1 MEVLKR
7 SEIAQPSHS
16 RSKTRQVPLALL
28 PKYKA
33 NSFPQL
39 PWLPPALSHAALV
52 QSISKPYYRVSL
64 LLLHRHSPT
73 LIYLILPPWLLSVY
87 HNRSCSSWEQTPRGI
102 PRTHDGACSI
112 GSIALLTRPT
122 PKSIL
127 FVRVPCIWKFHLG
140 EALLVVIC
148 HLPSH
153 ILGSENSHSLNPS
166 KKKCLEQEVHF
177 PHQHSY

>member
-28 PKYKA
+28 PEHKA
-33 NSFPQL
+33 NSFPRSLGFPLLKAMLLWSRAYRKGL
-39 PWLPPALSHAALV
+39 PASTLPPLPYTHSFNFAPMPVVCVPQQSMLSWRA
-52 QSISKPYYRVSL
+52 K
-64 LLLHRHSPT
+64 
-73 LIYLILPPWLLSVY
+73 
-87 HNRSCSSWEQTPRGI
+87 TPQVI

-112 GSIALLTRPT
+112 GSIALLTWPI

-127 FVRVPCIWKFHLG
+127 VARVPCIRKFHLG

-148 HLPSH
+148 HLPRL
-153 ILGSENSHSLNPS
+153 ILWSENSHSLNSS
-166 KKKCLEQEVHF
+166 KKKCLEQEVHV
-177 PHQHSY
+177 PHQHSH